1 MIELSKEEK
10 KLYLH
15 RIFTMCVEMTNVSK
29 VMREIQDDSNLI
41 HKIEELIMEC
51 LNHISKD
58 VQQIE
63 QEELKNKIDPSVL
76 TSYMSFLNN

>member
-15 RIFTMCVEMTNVSK
+15 RIFTMCVEMTNGSK
-29 VMREIQDDSNLI
+29 VMREVQDDSNLI

-63 QEELKNKIDPSVL
+63 QEELENKIDPSVL